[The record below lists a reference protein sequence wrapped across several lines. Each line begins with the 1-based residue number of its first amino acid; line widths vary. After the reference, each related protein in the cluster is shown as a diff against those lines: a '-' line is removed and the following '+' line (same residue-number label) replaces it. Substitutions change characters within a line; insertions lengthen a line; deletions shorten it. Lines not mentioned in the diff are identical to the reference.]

1 MLGISPDPSPVR
13 MGENIAP
20 NTSPVERG
28 MEKMP
33 SLKIIINNN
42 QSGDDKRRIE
52 MTGDKTNYTEN

>member
-1 MLGISPDPSPVR
+1 MLGVSPNPSPVR

-20 NTSPVERG
+20 DTSPVEREI
-28 MEKMP
+28 EKMP

-52 MTGDKTNYTEN
+52 MTGDKQSYNEN